1 MGRCPAQGE
10 HGSVVAAGAVA
21 VISFSLFVARWP
33 RAAALWKQK
42 LVLRLDLGQRPS
54 VPLWLPS
61 RPGAPGPVASEG
73 EEGVHPPHPSEVRAG
88 AELQADSPPLAVS
101 APRPPLPPPLRAGCG
116 QEARASSE
124 VGTCLLSSCFVPLP

>member
-1 MGRCPAQGE
+1 MGRCPAEGE

-101 APRPPLPPPLRAGCG
+101 APRPPLPRP
-116 QEARASSE
+116 
-124 VGTCLLSSCFVPLP
+124 